1 LSRRDSRLQSGLA
14 LFPCQPLPG
23 KYHLLLKHHYRFPG
37 GRKTTI
43 FSRIMGVSMNA
54 LLLLLGRAA
63 GLGGILLCV
72 VAGAARLSGQY
83 YMGNY
88 QLTTLLQAGIAAV
101 VMGCFFL
108 LLALTAR
115 ERKD

>member
-1 LSRRDSRLQSGLA
+1 
-14 LFPCQPLPG
+14 
-23 KYHLLLKHHYRFPG
+23 
-37 GRKTTI
+37 
-43 FSRIMGVSMNA
+43 MGVSMKA

-63 GLGGILLCV
+63 GLGGLLLCI

-83 YMGNY
+83 YMGSF

-115 ERKD
+115 ERADRSARSRE

>member
-1 LSRRDSRLQSGLA
+1 
-14 LFPCQPLPG
+14 
-23 KYHLLLKHHYRFPG
+23 
-37 GRKTTI
+37 
-43 FSRIMGVSMNA
+43 MNA

-83 YMGNY
+83 YMGNF
-88 QLTTLLQAGIAAV
+88 QLTTLLQAGTAAI

-115 ERKD
+115 ERKRRSSTTTRHPERR

>member
-1 LSRRDSRLQSGLA
+1 M
-14 LFPCQPLPG
+14 LFCCCWDVPLDWAV
-23 KYHLLLKHHYRFPG
+23 LLLC
-37 GRKTTI
+37 I
-43 FSRIMGVSMNA
+43 
-54 LLLLLGRAA
+54 
-63 GLGGILLCV
+63 